1 MKIRVEASVDLDANR
16 KVWIHGEAEDFEP
29 EQLEETAQTLAQ
41 AVTDQALGAYTR
53 AAAALGI
60 VPLSAEAVMA
70 SAGLRTPPSERR
82 PRPEDPESMR
92 TFGDDDDE
100 DDDGTS

>member
-1 MKIRVEASVDLDANR
+1 MKIKIEASVDLVLNR

-41 AVTDQALGAYTR
+41 AVTDQALEAHAR
-53 AAAALGI
+53 AAAALGV
-60 VPLSAEAVMA
+60 VPLSAEALMA

-82 PRPEDPESMR
+82 PRPEDPASMR
-92 TFGDDDDE
+92 TFGDDDEEE
-100 DDDGTS
+100 DAS